1 MRFKERDIESFW
13 IDCERFKP
21 RRVPPELR
29 KVLFR
34 KLKML
39 DAAEASGSLNDL
51 RIPPEQQA
59 RTPRGRSS
67 RPVQHQGESAVAT
80 VLHLDRVRDRR
91 S

>member
-34 KLKML
+34 KLQML

-51 RIPPEQQA
+51 RIPP
-59 RTPRGRSS
+59 R
-67 RPVQHQGESAVAT
+67 AT
-80 VLHLDRVRDRR
+80 G
-91 S
+91 SNASGAIEPAGTASG